1 MSVINHAVLENLESG
16 KQIDYAHPTLNQNPN
31 YIYYQQ
37 AEKLHGFLSRQYPT
51 IANPAPLGLCAF
63 GMTTFVISMY
73 NAGAIIDLRSPT
85 QGAGMG
91 MCMFYGGLIQL
102 LAGMWEF
109 KTGNTIGA
117 LLFSSYGGF
126 WLSYSALYVSAFGF
140 MTGYAYADA
149 QVKNDALGIFLLS
162 WSIFSFL
169 WMIAMHRTTLALMF
183 LLWLV
188 GMTTLLLAIGEFK
201 ENDLYLKRAGGIF
214 GIIGAG
220 AAWYGAMATYMTKK
234 NSFIVLPLGE
244 MDPIYKRLGW
254 LVDEP
259 EEEENVKG
267 K

>member
-1 MSVINHAVLENLESG
+1 MSATTANHVVLENLESG

-140 MTGYAYADA
+140 MAGYAKADA

-214 GIIGAG
+214 
-220 AAWYGAMATYMTKK
+220 
-234 NSFIVLPLGE
+234 
-244 MDPIYKRLGW
+244 
-254 LVDEP
+254 
-259 EEEENVKG
+259 
-267 K
+267 